1 MIAEYS
7 KPLTKNELVIT
18 NTQQFPS
25 MLNNLPFSEGEED
38 VSYNVDLLFTSIP
51 VKETIDFIG
60 NEIYNRKKLK
70 TICKQSIFKK
80 LLYKLTT

>member
-25 MLNNLPFSEGEED
+25 MLNNIPLSEGEED
-38 VSYNVDLLFTSIP
+38 VNYDVNWLYTSIP
-51 VKETIDFIG
+51 VKETIDFIC
-60 NEIYNRKKLK
+60 NEIYNHKKLK

-80 LLYKLTT
+80 LLYKLAT